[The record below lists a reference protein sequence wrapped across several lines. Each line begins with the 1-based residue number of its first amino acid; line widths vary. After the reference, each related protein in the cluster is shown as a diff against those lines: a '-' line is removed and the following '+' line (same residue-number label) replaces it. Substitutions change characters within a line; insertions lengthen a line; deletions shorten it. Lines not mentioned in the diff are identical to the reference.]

1 MRVTKASQ
9 AGEETRLGPEE
20 LEQINRL
27 ARRELTA
34 EEVRRRLLHILPGAP
49 GRAAMLQGY
58 DELAAKLG
66 QPGAPRRAAADIVQL
81 LRAKH
86 SSL

>member
-34 EEVRRRLLHILPGAP
+34 GGGVCLFC
-49 GRAAMLQGY
+49 AA
-58 DELAAKLG
+58 
-66 QPGAPRRAAADIVQL
+66 V
-81 LRAKH
+81 
-86 SSL
+86 

>member
-34 EEVRRRLLHILPGAP
+34 EEVRRLHACL
-49 GRAAMLQGY
+49 
-58 DELAAKLG
+58 
-66 QPGAPRRAAADIVQL
+66 
-81 LRAKH
+81 
-86 SSL
+86 

>member
-27 ARRELTA
+27 AQ
-34 EEVRRRLLHILPGAP
+34 I
-49 GRAAMLQGY
+49 GRASCR
-58 DELAAKLG
+58 E
-66 QPGAPRRAAADIVQL
+66 RV
-81 LRAKH
+81 
-86 SSL
+86 